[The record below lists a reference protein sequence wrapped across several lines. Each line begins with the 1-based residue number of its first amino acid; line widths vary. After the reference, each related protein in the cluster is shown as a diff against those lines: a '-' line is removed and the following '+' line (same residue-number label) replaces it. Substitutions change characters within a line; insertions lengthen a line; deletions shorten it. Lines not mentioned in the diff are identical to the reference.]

1 MLPLGCIVS
10 LCAQDSR
17 WCHKDLHKLSHD
29 LDFLTQL
36 KELIPFARK
45 ECALCKFVCTSL
57 NNVEDKLGGN
67 LKWGVYH
74 CDTFPVLGDHCNGSS
89 PKSSHHIACVN
100 TFQLLH
106 QEHPYIALCSEGGPC
121 PLPIERIFVN

>member
-36 KELIPFARK
+36 KELISFARK
-45 ECALCKFVCTSL
+45 ECALRKFVCISL
-57 NNVEDKLGGN
+57 NTVEDKLGGN
-67 LKWGVYH
+67 L
-74 CDTFPVLGDHCNGSS
+74 
-89 PKSSHHIACVN
+89 
-100 TFQLLH
+100 
-106 QEHPYIALCSEGGPC
+106 E
-121 PLPIERIFVN
+121 